1 MIDSPMRALTA
12 ADLPAR
18 MTSTYPAEFAQR
30 VAGRRK
36 QALGDPFGIASFGIN
51 RVTLPPGVQ
60 SSIRHRHRVQD
71 EFVYVLA
78 GELILIDDF
87 GELRLEPGMCAGFA
101 HGGTAHHLINRS
113 QADAVYL
120 EIGDRLPGDAAEY
133 PDEDLKVAR
142 VDDQWHYTH
151 RDGTPWSD

>member
-1 MIDSPMRALTA
+1 MTDTSPRALVAT
-12 ADLPAR
+12 DLPAR
-18 MTSTYPAEFAQR
+18 TTSTYPAKFARR

-36 QALGDPFGIASFGIN
+36 QVLGDPFSITSFGVN

-78 GELILIDDF
+78 GELTLVDDA
-87 GELRLEPGMCAGFA
+87 GELRLKPGMCAGFA
-101 HGGTAHHLINRS
+101 HGGSAHHLINRGDV
-113 QADAVYL
+113 DAVFL

-142 VDDQWHYTH
+142 IGDRWHYTH
-151 RDGTPWSD
+151 RDGNPWSD

>member
-1 MIDSPMRALTA
+1 MTDTPPRALVA
-12 ADLPAR
+12 ADLPVR
-18 MTSTYPAEFAQR
+18 TTSTYPDAFARR

-36 QALGDPFGIASFGIN
+36 QVLGDPFGIASFGIN

-60 SSIRHRHRVQD
+60 SSILHRHRVQD

-87 GELRLEPGMCAGFA
+87 GELRLEAGMCAGFA
-101 HGGTAHHLINRS
+101 HSGTAHHLINRS
-113 QADAVYL
+113 DVDAVYL

-133 PDEDLKVAR
+133 PNEDLKVAR
-142 VDDQWHYTH
+142 VDDSWHYTH